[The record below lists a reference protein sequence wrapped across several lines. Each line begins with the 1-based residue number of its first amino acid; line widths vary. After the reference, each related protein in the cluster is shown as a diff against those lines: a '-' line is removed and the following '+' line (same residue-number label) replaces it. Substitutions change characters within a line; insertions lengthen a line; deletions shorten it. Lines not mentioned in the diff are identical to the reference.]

1 MQIKAI
7 VLYGHSGEKRT
18 LSFQVG
24 KVNIVTGKSKTGK
37 SALINI
43 IDYCLGR
50 SSFLI
55 PEGII
60 RETVAWYAVI
70 FQLHDSQIFIAKP
83 RPTGYATSQNQVYL
97 EINRAIAIPELSQ
110 LIPNSNDDALVS
122 QLSGLLGISA
132 NQNTP
137 DQDESREPLRATLKH
152 GKFYLFQDQNT
163 ISNKHCLFYRQQETF
178 VSQAIKDT
186 LPYFL
191 GVTQENQL
199 ILQEELRRV
208 RRELKMAKRQLREV
222 EYVVSDRSDRGLS
235 LLAEAQQVGLLNLES
250 FPDST
255 QEILELLRRSLE
267 WEPNE
272 TPSVADDQFPHL
284 HREIEVLSQDLR
296 NQQDKI
302 VAAETFVRQAEGYS
316 SEAQQQVMRLE
327 SIHLF
332 KATEIDTAHCP
343 FCGSEVEA
351 LIPNISAIQNSLDNL
366 QQNVHIVEGKQPKIR
381 EYIESLKAERAD
393 IKNLIIE
400 KQGVINAIL
409 DEQEVARRLRD
420 FNARIYR
427 VLGRISLFLETVEFT
442 DETSALRQRV
452 EQYQNAVNRLESQLD
467 PIDAEEILRSI
478 LNRLGLKMT
487 EWANFLELEH
497 QESPYRLD
505 VKKLTVVADRPERP
519 IPMDRMGSG
528 ENWLGCHLIA
538 HLALHKHFI
547 EKQRP
552 VPNFLVLDQP
562 SQVYFP
568 SKEAYLAMEG
578 KTAQEIQGAN
588 ADIQAVNRMFK
599 LLFDICEELSP
610 HLQIIVLEHANLEDE
625 RFQQALVE
633 DPWTNGQA
641 LIPANFRAS

>member
-1 MQIKAI
+1 MQIKSI
-7 VLYGHSGEKRT
+7 ILYSHSGKKRV
-18 LSFQVG
+18 LSFQIG
-24 KVNIVTGKSKTGK
+24 KVNIITGKSKTGK
-37 SALINI
+37 SAITDI

-50 SSFLI
+50 SKFLI

-60 RETVAWYAVI
+60 REAVAWYAVI
-70 FQLHDSQIFIAKP
+70 FELHNCQILIAKP
-83 RPTGYATSQNQVYL
+83 SPTGYATSQSQVYVEVGR
-97 EINRAIAIPELSQ
+97 EILIPDLSQ
-110 LIPNSNDDALVS
+110 LSPNSNDDALVVE
-122 QLSGLLGISA
+122 LSGLLGISA

-137 DQDESREPLRATLKH
+137 SQDESREALRATSRH
-152 GKFYLFQDQNT
+152 SKFYLFQDQNT
-163 ISNKHCLFYRQQETF
+163 ISNKHCLFHRQQEDF
-178 VSQAIKDT
+178 IPQSIKDT

-191 GVTQENQL
+191 GVTQEDQL
-199 ILQEELRRV
+199 ILEEELRRA
-208 RRELKMAKRQLREV
+208 RRELRMAQRQLKEA
-222 EYVVSDRSDRGLS
+222 EFIVSDRSDRGLS
-235 LLAEAQQVGLLNLES
+235 LLAEAQQVGLVPSES

-255 QEILELLRRSLE
+255 QEILELLHHALE

-272 TPSVADDQFPHL
+272 TMSVADDRFPHL
-284 HREIEVLSQDLR
+284 QREIEELSQDLR

-316 SEAQQQVMRLE
+316 SEAQQQTMRLE

-351 LIPNISAIQNSLDNL
+351 LAPNILSIKNNLENL
-366 QQNVHIVEGKQPKIR
+366 QNNVHIVEGKQPKIR
-381 EYIESLKAERAD
+381 EHIESLKAGRAD
-393 IKNLIIE
+393 IKNLIEE
-400 KQGVINAIL
+400 KQGIINAIL
-409 DEQEVARRLRD
+409 DEQEAARRLRD

-427 VLGRISLFLETVEFT
+427 VLGRISLFLETIEFT
-442 DETSALRQRV
+442 DETSTLRQRV
-452 EQYQNAVNRLESQLD
+452 EQYQNEVNRLESQLD
-467 PIDAEEILRSI
+467 PIDSEEILQSI

-505 VKKLTVVADRPERP
+505 VKKLTVIADRPERP
-519 IPMDRMGSG
+519 IAMDRMGSG

-538 HLALHKHFI
+538 HLALHKHFV
-547 EKQRP
+547 EQQRP
-552 VPNFLVLDQP
+552 VPHFLILDQP

-578 KTAQEIQGAN
+578 KTEQEIQGAN

-599 LLFDICEELSP
+599 LLFDVCEELSP

-633 DPWTNGQA
+633 APWTNGQA
-641 LIPANFRAS
+641 LIPANFRAR